1 VIIDLD
7 FGLMSYQE
15 MNREGLEQELKR
27 LERQIG
33 DLKASEERQR
43 SVEKALRESEERYRS
58 LVKQSSD
65 GVYIFDPETA
75 RILEANDQFTK
86 LLGYTEDE
94 IPGLSLYDIVISRKE
109 MIDASIRKVLRDGTY
124 IYGLRHYR
132 HKNGS
137 VIDVEIS
144 GTLIHYGEAQVVMV
158 NLRNVTERRKAEEKL
173 RNQAMQ
179 LKEQAELLDIAEDA
193 IIVLDMEDRI
203 VFWNA
208 GAEERYGWTK
218 DEVKNQVSYVV
229 LHTVFP
235 EPLID
240 IKAKLAMVGRWE
252 GELVQKKRSG
262 EEIVVESRLALRRD
276 QKNRPVAIMEI
287 NNDITERKQ
296 TQIALQRSKEELEAR
311 VAARTAE
318 LQDANDRLIV
328 ELNRRKRIEDMLRK
342 GAERY
347 RNLFVNSPLG
357 IYRVNAEG
365 RILMGNPTLI
375 RMLGYSSF
383 DELVSVGGKRRDYEP
398 SYLRKK
404 IKDRLEK
411 EGRVRGFETKWRKRD
426 KTSIF
431 VRENAKAV
439 RSPDGTLL
447 YYEGT
452 VEDITEQK
460 KAEEK
465 IKSYQKQLRSLASDL
480 SLAEERERRR
490 IATMLH
496 DHIGQILAISKIKL
510 GALAQL
516 IGNDESMNQLKE
528 VRNHIE
534 QAIQY
539 TRSLTFELSPP
550 ILYDLGLE
558 AALEWL
564 AEQVREHQRINC
576 MFEADAYPKPVSD
589 EIRIVLFSAVRE
601 LLMNVTK
608 HAQAN
613 VAKITIR
620 RVNDSITVHVADN
633 GIGFVPSKMSF
644 YRDENKGFGLFS
656 IRERLRHLSGQMEV
670 RSGRGRGTRV
680 ILTAP
685 LVIEKQKAGNITN
698 ENQDYF
704 GG

>member
-1 VIIDLD
+1 
-7 FGLMSYQE
+7 

-86 LLGYTEDE
+86 LLGYSEDE

-173 RNQAMQ
+173 RNQAKQ

-218 DEVKNQVSYVV
+218 DEVKNQVSYAV

-240 IKAKLAMVGRWE
+240 IKAKLAIVGRWE

-704 GG
+704 G

>member
-1 VIIDLD
+1 MIIDLD

-173 RNQAMQ
+173 RNQAKQ

-218 DEVKNQVSYVV
+218 DEVKNQVSYAV

-240 IKAKLAMVGRWE
+240 IKAKLAIVGRWE

-685 LVIEKQKAGNITN
+685 LVI
-698 ENQDYF
+698 
-704 GG
+704 

>member
-1 VIIDLD
+1 
-7 FGLMSYQE
+7 

-173 RNQAMQ
+173 RNQAKQ

-218 DEVKNQVSYVV
+218 DEVKNQVAYAV

-240 IKAKLAMVGRWE
+240 IKAKLAIVGRWE

-704 GG
+704 G

>member
-1 VIIDLD
+1 MIIDLD

-173 RNQAMQ
+173 RNQAKQ

-218 DEVKNQVSYVV
+218 DEVKNQVSYAV

-240 IKAKLAMVGRWE
+240 IKAKLAIVGRWE

>member
-1 VIIDLD
+1 MNYLRMTKEDLIHEIKR
-7 FGLMSYQE
+7 MEISI
-15 MNREGLEQELKR
+15 NTLKT
-27 LERQIG
+27 
-33 DLKASEERQR
+33 SEKRHR

-65 GVYIFDPETA
+65 GVYIFDPKTA
-75 RILEANDQFTK
+75 KILEANDQFK
-86 LLGYTEDE
+86 KMLGYSEEE
-94 IPGLSLYDIVISRKE
+94 IPDLSLYDIVVHRKE
-109 MIDASIRKVLRDGTY
+109 IIDSSIKKVLREGVY

-132 HKNGS
+132 CKNS
-137 VIDVEIS
+137 SIIDVEIS
-144 GTLIHYGEAQVVMV
+144 GTLIHYGAAQVVMV
-158 NLRNVTERRKAEEKL
+158 NLRNVTERRKAEQKL
-173 RNQAMQ
+173 KIQATQ
-179 LKEQAELLDIAEDA
+179 LREQAQLLDIAEDA

-203 VFWNA
+203 LFWNQ

-218 DEVKNQVSYVV
+218 EEVRNKVAYEL

-235 EPLID
+235 APLHE
-240 IKAKLAMVGRWE
+240 IKIKLQKQGRWE
-252 GELVQKKRSG
+252 GELIQEKRSG
-262 EEIVVESRLALRRD
+262 EKIIVESRLALRRNHD
-276 QKNRPVAIMEI
+276 KTPIAIVEI
-287 NNDITERKQ
+287 NNDITEKKHA
-296 TQIALQRSKEELEAR
+296 QIALQKAKEDLEAR
-311 VAARTAE
+311 VAERTRE
-318 LQDANDRLIV
+318 LQSANDRLII
-328 ELNRRKRIEDMLRK
+328 ELSRRKRIEDMLRK

-365 RILMGNPTLI
+365 RILMANPTLT
-375 RMLGYSSF
+375 RMLGYASF
-383 DELVSVGGKRRDYEP
+383 EQMTSASQRKMDYEP

-411 EGRVRGFETKWRKRD
+411 EGRVRGFEAKWRKRD
-426 KTSIF
+426 KSIIF

-496 DHIGQILAISKIKL
+496 DHIGQFLAISKIKL
-510 GALAQL
+510 GALLQSA
-516 IGNDESMNQLKE
+516 NDNGSLEQLKE
-528 VRNHIE
+528 VREHVE

-558 AALEWL
+558 SALEWL
-564 AEQVREHQRINC
+564 TEQIKEQHGIKC
-576 MFEADAYPKPVSD
+576 FFEADSSPKPVSD

-613 VAKITIR
+613 ISKITMR
-620 RVNDSITVHVADN
+620 RVNDNIIIHVADN
-633 GIGFVPSKMSF
+633 GIGFTVSKMNF
-644 YRDENKGFGLFS
+644 YHDENKGFGLFS
-656 IRERLRHLSGQMEV
+656 IRERLRHLNGQMDV

-685 LVIEKQKAGNITN
+685 IAMEKEKTGRALN
-698 ENQDYF
+698 EN
-704 GG
+704 

>member
-1 VIIDLD
+1 
-7 FGLMSYQE
+7 

-86 LLGYTEDE
+86 LLGYSEDE

-383 DELVSVGGKRRDYEP
+383 DELVSVVGKRRDYEP

-704 GG
+704 G

>member
-1 VIIDLD
+1 MIIDLD

-383 DELVSVGGKRRDYEP
+383 DELVSVVGKRRDYEP

>member
-1 VIIDLD
+1 
-7 FGLMSYQE
+7 

-86 LLGYTEDE
+86 LLGYSEDE

-240 IKAKLAMVGRWE
+240 IKAKLAIVGRWE

-704 GG
+704 G

>member
-1 VIIDLD
+1 
-7 FGLMSYQE
+7 MSYQE

-383 DELVSVGGKRRDYEP
+383 DELVSVVGKRRDYEP

>member
-1 VIIDLD
+1 MIIDLD

-86 LLGYTEDE
+86 LLGYSEDE

-173 RNQAMQ
+173 RNQAKQ

-704 GG
+704 G

>member
-1 VIIDLD
+1 
-7 FGLMSYQE
+7 

-86 LLGYTEDE
+86 LLGYSEDE

-173 RNQAMQ
+173 RNQAKQ

-218 DEVKNQVSYVV
+218 DEVKNQVSYAV

-240 IKAKLAMVGRWE
+240 IKAKLAIVGRWE

>member
-1 VIIDLD
+1 
-7 FGLMSYQE
+7 

-86 LLGYTEDE
+86 LLGYSEDE

-173 RNQAMQ
+173 RNQAKQ

-218 DEVKNQVSYVV
+218 DEVKNQVSYAV

-704 GG
+704 G

>member
-1 VIIDLD
+1 
-7 FGLMSYQE
+7 MSYQE

-86 LLGYTEDE
+86 LLGYSEDE

-704 GG
+704 G

>member
-1 VIIDLD
+1 
-7 FGLMSYQE
+7 

-86 LLGYTEDE
+86 LLGYSEDE

-704 GG
+704 G

>member
-86 LLGYTEDE
+86 LLGYSEDE

-173 RNQAMQ
+173 RNQAKQ

-218 DEVKNQVSYVV
+218 DEVKNQVSYAV

-240 IKAKLAMVGRWE
+240 IKAKLAIVGRWE

>member
-1 VIIDLD
+1 
-7 FGLMSYQE
+7 MSYQE

-86 LLGYTEDE
+86 LLGYSEDE

-173 RNQAMQ
+173 RNQAKQ

-240 IKAKLAMVGRWE
+240 IKAKLAIVGRWE

-704 GG
+704 G

>member
-1 VIIDLD
+1 
-7 FGLMSYQE
+7 MSYQE

-86 LLGYTEDE
+86 LLGYSEDE

-173 RNQAMQ
+173 RNQAKQ

-698 ENQDYF
+698 KNQDYF
-704 GG
+704 G